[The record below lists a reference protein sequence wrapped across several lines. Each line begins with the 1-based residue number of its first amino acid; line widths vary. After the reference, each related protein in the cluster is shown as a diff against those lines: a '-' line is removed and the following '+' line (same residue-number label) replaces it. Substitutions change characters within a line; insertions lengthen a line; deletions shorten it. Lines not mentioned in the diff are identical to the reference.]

1 MKTKKNKEL
10 QMNTPTQ
17 KKLRAKEVAKIYGI
31 GVSTVWHYAK
41 LGLIT
46 PIKITYKV
54 TVFDVKELDSFFNVN

>member
-54 TVFDVKELDSFFNVN
+54 TVFDVKELDLFFNVN